1 MKITYLPHARR
12 RMEERGIS
20 EEEARAALE
29 EPDREYRGRLARRIA
44 ERTPPGRSLATKVVY
59 NFGAEGERIVVTVE
73 RGRPTAVPP
82 PPEGGEAR

>member
-20 EEEARAALE
+20 EEEVRVTLE
-29 EPDREYRGRLARRIA
+29 DPDLDYRGRLARRIA

-73 RGRPTAVPP
+73 RGRPASAGS
-82 PPEGGEAR
+82 EGGEVR